1 MWNYY
6 KDEPNNNPFNP
17 RVGNNPPTANY
28 NADPIKSS
36 ESFKYKNNITGKTS
50 NANQENSEN
59 TEQRNKKTK
68 ENLNIVVPLKH
79 LSNFW
84 GRLDMPLINCEISL
98 TLTWSEKCALTDIT
112 TKAATAAQ

>member
-17 RVGNNPPTANY
+17 RVGNNPPTSNY

-59 TEQRNKKTK
+59 TEQGNTKTK
-68 ENLNIVVPLKH
+68 TNLKIVFPLKH

-84 GRLDMPLINCEISL
+84 RVLDIPLINREISL
-98 TLTWSEKCALTDIT
+98 ALTWSENMCFD
-112 TKAATAAQ
+112 